1 MSESDAFFTQSIVG
15 APFSIVLGR
24 RVVTQTAHG
33 IEVPL
38 DGAPARLSR
47 AWREQV
53 LLQTPGFLA
62 GPRRQGG
69 RVRRWLERHAL
80 VIAGL
85 GLVALAAALL
95 LTVFLAVMSG

>member
-24 RVVTQTAHG
+24 RVVTQTEHG

-53 LLQTPGFLA
+53 LLQT
-62 GPRRQGG
+62 
-69 RVRRWLERHAL
+69 RHAL

-95 LTVFLAVMSG
+95 WTVFLAVMSG